1 MCLKTLN
8 PAIIDFAVSHESTG
22 VEVAKKSSLAVVR
35 VVVYVVLYVVVAAF
49 VQWVFTELAP
59 GYGLAVGDY
68 LGYVQV
74 LLALGFGY
82 MIVGAVAQF
91 FFWSTRLKYD
101 YPTSAAVRNLVK
113 IVGLGALIASI
124 AGGVAGG
131 AAGVAL
137 GGFISLVIG
146 FTSQQIPGQA
156 VSGLFILLTRPLK
169 VGDKVV
175 VAGEEGTVEDVS
187 ALFTVVAKEDNV
199 KVLLPNNSVIGARI
213 ILKE

>member
-1 MCLKTLN
+1 M
-8 PAIIDFAVSHESTG
+8 FAVSREPTG

-35 VVVYVVLYVVVAAF
+35 IVVYVVLYVVVAAF

-137 GGFISLVIG
+137 GGFIGLVIG
-146 FTSQQIPGQA
+146 FASQQVLGQA
-156 VSGLFILLTRPLK
+156 VSGLFILLTRPFK
-169 VGDKVV
+169 VGDRVV

-199 KVLLPNNSVIGARI
+199 RVLVPNNSIIGTKI
-213 ILKE
+213 ILKK